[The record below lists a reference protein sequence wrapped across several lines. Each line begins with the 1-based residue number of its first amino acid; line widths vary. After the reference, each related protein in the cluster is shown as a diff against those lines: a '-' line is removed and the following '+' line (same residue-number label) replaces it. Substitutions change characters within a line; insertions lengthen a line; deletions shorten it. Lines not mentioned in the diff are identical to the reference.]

1 MEVRQAAALHPD
13 SQGQARRS
21 AGRRGNAG
29 RRARP
34 AARFRRRVLLQG
46 IRRAAPPAPGAGTA
60 QGLRAAGRRDRQVGR
75 RIRIPAARDPLGLPG
90 QHSRTRNR
98 GGCGEAD
105 GDLDLQRRARSF
117 RCAQAPLP
125 ASSHRLPRTEA
136 RGAHRRKPRAWNREI
151 PAHADRRLHQPGP
164 HSRSEEAAVGQR
176 NHRLGARAGAA
187 AVFGAGSSD
196 RQGHAQRAL
205 EIRGRHRDHAA
216 PGDDLRRQSRT
227 ARRVRLGALMREELH
242 RFFRAARGAGVRVSP
257 AESIDAMKAVAD
269 VGFGDRDILRDT
281 LLLTLAKNQDEK
293 RALGET
299 FDLFFSQPEVKDE
312 AAPEDAA
319 QGALPDS
326 TSSETPPGGDAGAP
340 APQMGE
346 LAQML
351 MSRDRNAIAAAM
363 ANAASAASL
372 SDIRYFT
379 QRGIFSTRILEAL
392 GIERLR
398 DDMDALTATNPAE
411 AERLA
416 AALEALRENVR
427 DVVSQALL
435 LYGREESENLRNE
448 ILRNA
453 PLARL
458 ERRQVEQ
465 MKALIRAIARRL
477 RERYSKPRKRQRRGH
492 LDVRRTLRRN
502 AAWGGIPFLTS
513 WKRRHRDRPKIVAL
527 CDVAGSVAQVSDFF
541 LLLIHSL
548 HEVVDD
554 VRSFAFSGHLIEVSD
569 ILDTKS
575 PEEAMKEI
583 MSKVGFGS
591 SDYGGSL
598 VDFEKGW
605 IRSVTPKTTVVVLGD
620 ARTNNLDPRADILR
634 TISERSKRLVWL
646 NPEGR
651 MAWGWGDS
659 EMPRYAAFC
668 SVVRQCATAKQLE
681 RAVSD
686 IVAAYQ

>member
-1 MEVRQAAALHPD
+1 
-13 SQGQARRS
+13 
-21 AGRRGNAG
+21 
-29 RRARP
+29 
-34 AARFRRRVLLQG
+34 
-46 IRRAAPPAPGAGTA
+46 
-60 QGLRAAGRRDRQVGR
+60 
-75 RIRIPAARDPLGLPG
+75 
-90 QHSRTRNR
+90 
-98 GGCGEAD
+98 
-105 GDLDLQRRARSF
+105 
-117 RCAQAPLP
+117 
-125 ASSHRLPRTEA
+125 
-136 RGAHRRKPRAWNREI
+136 
-151 PAHADRRLHQPGP
+151 
-164 HSRSEEAAVGQR
+164 
-176 NHRLGARAGAA
+176 
-187 AVFGAGSSD
+187 
-196 RQGHAQRAL
+196 
-205 EIRGRHRDHAA
+205 
-216 PGDDLRRQSRT
+216 
-227 ARRVRLGALMREELH
+227 MREQLH

-269 VGFGDRDILRDT
+269 VGFADRGILRDT
-281 LLLTLAKNQDEK
+281 LLLTLAKSEDEK
-293 RALGET
+293 QALGEC
-299 FDLFFSQPEVKDE
+299 FDLFFSQPEVKHDSATKE
-312 AAPEDAA
+312 AAESIRSNSTASEAQPGDGGELLPE
-319 QGALPDS
+319 L
-326 TSSETPPGGDAGAP
+326 
-340 APQMGE
+340 GE

-351 MSRDRNAIAAAM
+351 MSRDGNAIAAALASA
-363 ANAASAASL
+363 ANAASL
-372 SDIRYFT
+372 SDIQYFT

-392 GIERLR
+392 GIERFR
-398 DDMDALTATNPAE
+398 DDLDALAAANPAE

-427 DVVSQALL
+427 DVVNQGLL
-435 LYGREESENLRNE
+435 LYGREESENLRHE

-453 PLARL
+453 PFARL

-492 LDVRRTLRRN
+492 LDTRRTLRRN
-502 AAWGGIPFLTS
+502 AAWGGVPFLTS
-513 WKRRHRDRPKIVAL
+513 WKRRHRDRPKIVAI
-527 CDVAGSVAQVSDFF
+527 CDVSGSVAQVSDFF

-575 PEEAMKEI
+575 PEEAMSEI

-591 SDYGGSL
+591 SDYGGSF
-598 VDFEKGW
+598 VDFEKDW
-605 IRSVTPKTTVVVLGD
+605 IRTVTPKTTVIILGD

-634 TISERSKRLVWL
+634 VISERSKRLVWL

-659 EMPRYAAFC
+659 EMARYAAFC